1 MITSKHDLEPAL
13 SSAELEIYY
22 INSKTIAYQNE
33 DLDIEA
39 YINVDDLKDNEV
51 YHRETLYEIADRLGS
66 DIIEVYVSGEEL

>member
-1 MITSKHDLEPAL
+1 MIISKHDLEPVL

-51 YHRETLYEIADRLGS
+51 YHRETLYEIVDRLGNA
-66 DIIEVYVSGEEL
+66 IIEVYVSGEEL